1 MNKFV
6 FSLHMLI
13 DRFNR
18 IHDYLRIS
26 LTDHCNFRCT
36 YCYPDKKDEHHQPTA
51 PKMSADEI
59 TGIAS
64 VFIKAGVKKIRLTGG
79 EPLVRKDAKDIIQRL
94 SVFPVELAITTNGV
108 FLHEYADLFVKTG
121 LKSINVSLD
130 SLDREKFFAITGR
143 DEFVAVITNIELL
156 LSKGFH
162 VKVNVVVKKSVNEQE
177 INDFIEWTRD
187 RHVHVRF
194 IEFMPFSGN
203 HWLQEDVFSHQ
214 QILALI
220 SSKYNFHR
228 ISTHKNDTA
237 KPYYISGHT
246 GTFSV
251 ISTMSEPFCE
261 GCNRMRLTADGKMKN
276 CLFSMTET
284 DLLTP
289 FRQGMD
295 ILPLIMECLTDKKE
309 KLGGQLNT
317 IDQTVEAAKLTNR
330 SMLNIGG

>member
-1 MNKFV
+1 MNKFE
-6 FSLHMLI
+6 FSNRMLT
-13 DRFNR
+13 DRFDR

-36 YCYPDKKDEHHQPTA
+36 YCYPDLKNEQHQPAA

-59 TGIAS
+59 VEIAA

-79 EPLVRKDAKDIIQRL
+79 EPLVRKDAKFIIERL
-94 SVFPVELAITTNGV
+94 AAFPVELAITTNGV
-108 FLHEYADLFVKTG
+108 FVHEYAPLFIKTG
-121 LKSINVSLD
+121 LKSINISLD
-130 SLDREKFFAITGR
+130 SLDREKFFSITGR
-143 DEFVAVITNIELL
+143 DEFHTVISNINLL
-156 LSKGFH
+156 LELGFH
-162 VKVNVVVKKSVNEQE
+162 LKINVVIKKGVNEGE

-203 HWLQEDVFSHQ
+203 HWNQTEVFSHQ
-214 QILALI
+214 QILHSI
-220 SSKYNFHR
+220 SPDFQFHR
-228 ISTHKNDTA
+228 IPTHQNDTA

-251 ISTMSEPFCE
+251 ISTMSEPFCG

-276 CLFSMTET
+276 CLFSTTET
-284 DLLTP
+284 DLLKP
-289 FRQGMD
+289 FREGQD
-295 ILPLIMECLTDKKE
+295 ILPIIRACLSEKKE
-309 KLGGQLNT
+309 KLGGQLST
-317 IDQTVEAAKLTNR
+317 IDQTVEASKLTNR

>member
-1 MNKFV
+1 
-6 FSLHMLI
+6 MLT

-18 IHDYLRIS
+18 VHDYLRIS

-36 YCYPDKKDEHHQPTA
+36 YCYPDITDEHHQPA
-51 PKMSADEI
+51 ASKMSADEI
-59 TGIAS
+59 VGIAA
-64 VFIKAGVKKIRLTGG
+64 VFINAGVKKIRLTGG

-94 SVFPVELAITTNGV
+94 SVYPVELAITTNGV
-108 FLHEYADLFVKTG
+108 FVHEYADLFVKTG

-130 SLDREKFFAITGR
+130 SLDREKFFSITGR
-143 DEFVAVITNIELL
+143 DEFVTVLSNIELL
-156 LSKGFH
+156 LTKGFH
-162 VKVNVVVKKSVNEQE
+162 IKVNVVVKKGVNESE
-177 INDFIEWTRD
+177 INDFIEWTRE

-203 HWLQEDVFSHQ
+203 HWNQDEVFSHQ
-214 QILALI
+214 QILACI
-220 SSKYNFHR
+220 SSNFSFHR
-228 ISTHKNDTA
+228 IPTHKHDTA

-276 CLFSMTET
+276 CLFSVSET

-289 FRQGMD
+289 YRQGVN
-295 ILPLIMECLTDKKE
+295 ILPLIQECLAAKKE

-317 IDQTVEAAKLTNR
+317 IDQAIEASKLKNR